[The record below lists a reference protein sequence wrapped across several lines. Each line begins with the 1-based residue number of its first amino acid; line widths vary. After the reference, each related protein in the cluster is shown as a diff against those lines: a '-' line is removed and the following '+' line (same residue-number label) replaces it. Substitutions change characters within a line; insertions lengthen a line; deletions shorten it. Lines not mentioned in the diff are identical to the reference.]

1 MKKKSVI
8 LLFLC
13 SIPVLISADPF
24 AVNDSIQVS
33 VFDQAKNWISGLYD
47 YNEQEKRQAF
57 KQLVALEQE
66 VQEKKDAYEKA
77 IKTASDDEKIELNN
91 IFDQDMRDV
100 SQRIIEQ
107 KRIVG
112 VAVSPQA
119 RFFWNVMTGLGKL
132 ALGGLVIYK
141 VLGDSPQNIYSEK
154 NYYNIKNVKKTDK
167 NALDTLTRLS
177 QQSNDLH
184 REALQQLS
192 QQKSDSNVS
201 VVSPPKNKVN
211 VIVNNNIQ
219 SPSTPVPS
227 ISADQI
233 DNVTNKPSE
242 PSGSSVQPLDL
253 PQDQKTDDYG
263 DVFAL
268 PQNQGI
274 DFNKENPRDI
284 SSNPDQNK
292 ALNSQGD
299 ILHEIKQPESD
310 KTVTIDHAT
319 KQKVALTSEQMELY
333 RKKSTNY
340 AIGAVASLV
349 GLLARSSGP
358 SALFF
363 LPIDLALMAIAGAS
377 TRAAIKSYEK
387 SQPN

>member
-8 LLFLC
+8 LLLLC
-13 SIPVLISADPF
+13 SIPVVISGESLM
-24 AVNDSIQVS
+24 VNNSNQVS

-47 YNEQEKRQAF
+47 YNEQEKREAF
-57 KQLVALEQE
+57 KQLVVLEQE
-66 VQEKKDAYEKA
+66 IQEKKDAYKK
-77 IKTASDDEKIELNN
+77 IVKTVPDDEKIELQN
-91 IFDQDMRDV
+91 IFDQDMRDLL
-100 SQRIIEQ
+100 QRIIEQ
-107 KRIVG
+107 KRIIG
-112 VAVSPQA
+112 VAVSPQV

-167 NALDTLTRLS
+167 NVLDTFALLS
-177 QQSNDLH
+177 QQSNDLN

-192 QQKSDSNVS
+192 QQKNDPNVI

-219 SPSTPVPS
+219 SPSTLVPS

-233 DNVTNKPSE
+233 DNVANKPAE
-242 PSGSSVQPLDL
+242 SSVQPLDL

-274 DFNKENPRDI
+274 NFNEENPGDI
-284 SSNPDQNK
+284 GQKPDQNPQINPQDDT
-292 ALNSQGD
+292 LQDITQFNIDNSPLID
-299 ILHEIKQPESD
+299 NKIKQQVE
-310 KTVTIDHAT
+310 
-319 KQKVALTSEQMELY
+319 LTPRQVELY
-333 RKKSTNY
+333 RKQSTNY
-340 AIGAVASLV
+340 AVGAVASAAAFIA
-349 GLLARSSGP
+349 GRLLPMAAGP
-358 SALFF
+358 GLFF
-363 LPIDLALMAIAGAS
+363 LPVDLVLLAITAAS
-377 TRAAIKSYEK
+377 ATKSYEK
-387 SQPN
+387 LNAN